1 MTGFSLSAVLVLAA
15 LLFAVGL
22 YGLLSRRNLIG
33 MLLCVE
39 LMLNAA
45 NVNLVAFARFE
56 SGDPASGALL
66 SVFSIAIA
74 GAEMA
79 VALAAEEYRRTEWGS
94 LDADELNELQG

>member
-45 NVNLVAFARFE
+45 NVNLVGFARFE

-79 VALAAEEYRRTEWGS
+79 VALAILVAMHRRRRT